1 MKVEESRRAEIMARV
16 SSQDH
21 LIDWEEEEES
31 HESHCEPTR
40 AEDNSQ
46 KAMSDS
52 SESFVCVS
60 EEDPVTF
67 APHETVEERP
77 SPEAQNSDS
86 EWEKWS
92 D

>member
-1 MKVEESRRAEIMARV
+1 MKMEESRRAEIMARV

-31 HESHCEPTR
+31 QDGHCEPVRT
-40 AEDNSQ
+40 EDFQ

-67 APHETVEERP
+67 TPHEMVERNP
-77 SPEAQNSDS
+77 SPEAKNSDS
-86 EWEKWS
+86 DWEKWS